1 MSEQENFWGMT
12 FSDFCRA
19 NPRESF
25 EALRPRYLKI
35 QEENKLHN
43 EQTRRKYL
51 ARLEADK
58 AQKRLESEHRAA
70 RAALAREAAAKRQF
84 RYKYATMT
92 EAQYDDFW
100 PEIYREILLDE
111 ANRADAEMRRDY
123 QF

>member
-1 MSEQENFWGMT
+1 MSEQNFWGMT
-12 FSDFCRA
+12 FADFCRA

-35 QEENKLHN
+35 QEANKRHN
-43 EQTRRKYL
+43 AQTRREYL

-70 RAALAREAAAKRQF
+70 RAALAREAQVKRQL
-84 RYKYATMT
+84 RYKYANLT
-92 EAQYDDFW
+92 EAQYDAFW
-100 PEIYREILLDE
+100 PEIYKEVLLGE
-111 ANRADAEMRRDY
+111 ARLADAEFRKNY